1 MKSLTESKKKMTM
14 ERFLDKY
21 ALVAV
26 FVVMVTV
33 FSILSP
39 SFLSFSNAV
48 NVLLTAAP
56 IGIATVGQ
64 AIVLMQGG
72 EDISAGSAMY
82 FAPVVCSFAMNKG
95 MNVFVFVLIA
105 LAAGGVIG
113 AINGTLVTKFK
124 VVPLI
129 ATYGTL
135 MLFRGA
141 GLLLADQQTI
151 IVSDEAVNG
160 IATATLFGIPVL
172 VLVFVFILVLAWF
185 VLGYTPFGRQLYAIG
200 NDQRSAEKIGINVNA
215 RRMIAYVIC
224 GALSGMAGLISC
236 SQSSAITTSLGNGKA
251 FTFIAAAVLGGVS
264 LAGGKCRVFPH
275 LIVGILII
283 TAVETGLIMMNANP
297 YLYQVVRGGLIA
309 LAVIIDSIHSRAELR

>member
-1 MKSLTESKKKMTM
+1 M
-14 ERFLDKY
+14 
-21 ALVAV
+21 
-26 FVVMVTV
+26 
-33 FSILSP
+33 
-39 SFLSFSNAV
+39 
-48 NVLLTAAP
+48 LTAAP

-95 MNVFVFVLIA
+95 MNVFVFVLNA
-105 LAAGGVIG
+105 LAAGGIIG

-160 IATATLFGIPVL
+160 KKKK
-172 VLVFVFILVLAWF
+172 
-185 VLGYTPFGRQLYAIG
+185 RQNL
-200 NDQRSAEKIGINVNA
+200 
-215 RRMIAYVIC
+215 
-224 GALSGMAGLISC
+224 
-236 SQSSAITTSLGNGKA
+236 
-251 FTFIAAAVLGGVS
+251 
-264 LAGGKCRVFPH
+264 
-275 LIVGILII
+275 
-283 TAVETGLIMMNANP
+283 
-297 YLYQVVRGGLIA
+297 
-309 LAVIIDSIHSRAELR
+309 